1 MKPTIRSRI
10 TFRGEQC
17 LNCET
22 PLDVADTYCHRC
34 GQLNSTKRLA
44 LKDFIEEFFANIISY
59 DSKLW
64 RTITQLITRP
74 GFVTLEYCAG
84 KRSRYANPFRF
95 FLTVSIVFFLLLQF
109 SVQFSNDKPIA
120 TTNKMKAGIF
130 EYSFEND
137 SLSEKEMLEIL
148 KYDRDSATVE
158 KNKLEKMILNNNIEV
173 LEKQFKDKEKTKNYT
188 SQKELDKLDFVSRYM
203 KQIENY
209 SNYASDHPQESPES
223 ALKNLN
229 HRISNKNIV
238 RYKKGQNLNLIQDN
252 PMEMVNIILPR
263 VPLFLFFFA
272 PIVSLFFSL
281 VYIRG
286 KWNYMEHMV
295 FNFHLLTFIFLILF
309 VVFLEDALINTSI
322 VGTLFFTIIGPIYLY
337 KALRKFY
344 QQNRFKTILKFL
356 FINFVFFTLLIFSSA
371 LFIIGSVFLNV

>member
-1 MKPTIRSRI
+1 MKPTTRSR
-10 TFRGEQC
+10 TRYRGEYC

-22 PLDVADTYCHRC
+22 PLDVADQYCHQC

-44 LKDFIEEFFANIISY
+44 LKDFIEEFFSNIISY

-109 SVQFSNDKPIA
+109 SVQFSDDKPIV
-120 TTNKMKAGIF
+120 TTNKKGSGIF
-130 EYSFEND
+130 DISINND
-137 SLSEKEMLEIL
+137 SINQQELLTNLKKE
-148 KYDRDSATVE
+148 RDSLAKSKGNVE
-158 KNKLEKMILNNNIEV
+158 NMILDKTIEA
-173 LEKQFKDKEKTKNYT
+173 LEQQVKDKETIKNYT
-188 SQKELDKLDFVSRYM
+188 TQKELDKQNVVMRYVS
-203 KQIENY
+203 QIESY
-209 SNYASDHPQESPES
+209 SNYASDHPQESPET
-223 ALKNLN
+223 ALKNLK
-229 HRISNKNIV
+229 HRIDNTNIV

-252 PMEMVNIILPR
+252 PKEMINIILPR
-263 VPLFLFFFA
+263 IPLFLFFFA

-286 KWNYMEHMV
+286 RWNYMEHMV
-295 FNFHLLTFIFLILF
+295 FNFHLLTFIFLVLF
-309 VVFLEDALINTSI
+309 IVFIEDALIDTSI
-322 VGTLFFTIIGPIYLY
+322 VGTVFFTIVGPIYLY
-337 KALRKFY
+337 KAMRKFY
-344 QQNRFKTILKFL
+344 QQRRFKTILKFL

-371 LFIIGSVFLNV
+371 LFILGSVFLNV